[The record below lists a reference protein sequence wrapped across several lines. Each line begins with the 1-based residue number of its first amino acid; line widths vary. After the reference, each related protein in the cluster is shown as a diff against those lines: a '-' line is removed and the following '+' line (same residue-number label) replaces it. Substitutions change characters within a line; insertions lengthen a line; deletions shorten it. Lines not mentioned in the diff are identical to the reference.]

1 MQCSDIGSIPT
12 TMSTTIIYHAKHL
25 NNRDANV
32 TLSLI
37 SNPRHSNHNPDNGSN
52 IDNLC
57 HNDNGSYIDLDI
69 NNLCVYPLL
78 WWLSPSEARACGV
91 SPPAGDE

>member
-1 MQCSDIGSIPT
+1 
-12 TMSTTIIYHAKHL
+12 MSTTIIYHAKHV

-37 SNPRHSNHNPDNGSN
+37 SNPHHSNQNPDNGNN

-57 HNDNGSYIDLDI
+57 HPNHSIHNNWHNDNSSYIDLDI

-78 WWLSPSEARACGV
+78 WWLSPSEARACSV
-91 SPPAGDE
+91 SLAGDE